1 MPRATNNSAAK
12 QRRKKYLKEAKGYF
26 GARGLLYSSARQ
38 AVEKGWLY
46 AYRDRKNR
54 KREFRKLWI
63 IRINAAARLQGLSYS
78 TFINGL
84 TKANVEIDRKSLAF
98 LAMND
103 PTAFNKLCDIAKE
116 NLN

>member
-1 MPRATNNSAAK
+1 MARVTNNVAAK
-12 QRRKKYLKEAKGYF
+12 KRRKKYLKAAKGYY
-26 GARGLLYSSARQ
+26 GGRNNLYRQARQ

-63 IRINAAARLQGLSYS
+63 VRINAAARQQGLTYS

-84 TKANVEIDRKSLAF
+84 NQANIELDRKTLAY
-98 LAMND
+98 LAVND
-103 PTAFNKLCDIAKE
+103 PQAFNDLCETVKQTI
-116 NLN
+116 